1 MLKKAQL
8 IKNNLFL
15 KCMNL
20 FPSKEK
26 RKIVVMVFVQSA
38 ISFLDLVG
46 VLTMGLVAGLLVYQG
61 KKIDENSKINQILN
75 LLGISEFTFKNQLMI
90 LGLLSLI
97 LLSVKSM
104 LSVYLIRRSL
114 RFFYLIASKLS
125 IQIINKI
132 FSLPTSK
139 LNEYSLQNTNFISTS
154 GASTISNLLSNYSNL
169 VSDIFLSVVLIAG
182 LIYTD
187 FEMTLVIIFIFGSA
201 ISLLYLFYRN
211 KSEKYGRVRAKT
223 NVRANEL
230 FYEAIQGI
238 REIIVSG
245 RTGNYLKAISD
256 KISQSAINESRI
268 AFIPLVNKYALELLI
283 VITIFSLGVFQFATS
298 TPAHAIAVI
307 TIFLAAS
314 TRIVPSLLRI
324 QGNVLN
330 IRNSIGITNDTFE
343 FLEVLSNY
351 EDQIHSRIKFEK
363 YKKDFSPQI
372 EINDLSFKY
381 SKSENFD
388 LEVSKLTIRPFE
400 VVGFVGKS
408 GSGKSTLVDLILGL
422 NKPTRGEVKISGL
435 KPPEAFKKWPGS
447 VAYVPQSFHI
457 INGTLKENICMGLEP
472 TEVPEEEINKA
483 LKQAQLTDF
492 ISQLSSGLNT
502 WVGDRGMKLSG
513 GQRQR
518 LSIARALLTKPGLLV
533 LDEAT
538 SALDAETETAFTD
551 FLESMSG
558 KLTLIV
564 VAHRLSTIRRIPRIM
579 YLEHGRIRAEGDFET
594 LRTINSDF
602 DRQVELSGY

>member
-1 MLKKAQL
+1 
-8 IKNNLFL
+8 
-15 KCMNL
+15 MNL

-61 KKIDENSKINQILN
+61 KKIDENSKINQILK

>member
-20 FPSKEK
+20 FPAKEK

-61 KKIDENSKINQILN
+61 KKIDENSKINQILK